1 MKNHRYLC
9 GLRQV
14 NTPKGRCIPMQP
26 GAIPA
31 VAMIQFVWCSP
42 AIQAQSP
49 KVMPCLEFRRDQ
61 RMKPEEPK
69 SEIILYQT
77 EDNRTR
83 IEVRL
88 ENETVW
94 LTQKQMAE
102 LFQKDVRTIN
112 DHIQNLFEEREL
124 VPESVIRKYRITAA
138 DGKSYETQHY
148 NLDVVISVGYRVKSL
163 RGTQFRIWAT
173 QRLRE
178 YIVKGFTLDDERL
191 KQGGTKNEY
200 FDELLQRI
208 REIRLSERNFYRKI
222 CDIYQTSVDYDP
234 RAEVTQLFFQT
245 VQNKMHW
252 AVHGQTAAEV
262 IHTRADAAQP
272 HMGLTSW
279 KGAKPRKPDVAIAKN
294 YLTEEELKK
303 LSLIVTQYLDFAEL
317 QALERRPMT
326 MRDWIAKLDAFLRA
340 GDREILEHAGTI
352 SAEEAKRSAELQ
364 FEKFDRQRR
373 QLEDAQADAQF
384 ADEVEN
390 LAQKAKQLKP
400 PKRKK

>member
-1 MKNHRYLC
+1 
-9 GLRQV
+9 
-14 NTPKGRCIPMQP
+14 
-26 GAIPA
+26 
-31 VAMIQFVWCSP
+31 
-42 AIQAQSP
+42 
-49 KVMPCLEFRRDQ
+49 
-61 RMKPEEPK
+61 MKPEAK
-69 SEIILYQT
+69 SEIMLFQT

-94 LTQKQMAE
+94 LTLNQLAE
-102 LFQKDVRTIN
+102 LFQRDK
-112 DHIQNLFEEREL
+112 
-124 VPESVIRKYRITAA
+124 SVISKHIKNIFDEGELRPEATVAKHATVQTEGARAVSRAI
-138 DGKSYETQHY
+138 EFY
-148 NLDVVISVGYRVKSL
+148 NLDVIISVGYRVKSH
-163 RGTQFRIWAT
+163 RGTQFRQWAT

-191 KQGGTKNEY
+191 KQGGTRNEY

-234 RAEVTQLFFQT
+234 SAEMTQLFFQT

-262 IHTRADAAQP
+262 IQRRADASQTN
-272 HMGLTSW
+272 MGLTSW
-279 KGAKPRKPDVAIAKN
+279 KGAKPRKLDAVIAKN

-317 QALERRPMT
+317 RAMERRPMT
-326 MRDWIAKLDAFLRA
+326 MCDWLAKLDDFLRA
-340 GDREILEHAGTI
+340 GDRDILEHAGSI
-352 SAEEAKRSAELQ
+352 SAEEAKQAAELE

-384 ADEVEN
+384 TLGVEA
-390 LAQKAKQLKP
+390 LAKQAKQLKKP
-400 PKRKK
+400 RQKK